1 MRLLRRLPSTASL
14 LTMRL
19 AFTLAR
25 FTPLLVVLLVALP
38 LAAYAQAA
46 TLPQD
51 PTDLG
56 AMAKLIWDAIMA
68 KQWGLVASLAV
79 LLIVAGLRKWL
90 PEKSKVGAWVRSRIG
105 GIVSNFLLTLAGAFA
120 TMFLAGQTF
129 SADMVFKALTVSLTA
144 SGGWAIF
151 KNVRDA
157 IEEAKAAKA
166 GADAAK
172 QDPPGTAINQ

>member
-1 MRLLRRLPSTASL
+1 
-14 LTMRL
+14 MRL
-19 AFTLAR
+19 ALTLAQL
-25 FTPLLVVLLVALP
+25 TPLLVVLLIALP
-38 LAAYAQAA
+38 VAAFAQTA

-79 LLIVAGLRKWL
+79 LLTVAGLRKWL
-90 PEKSKVGAWVRSRIG
+90 PEKSKVGAWVRTRIG
-105 GIVSNFLLTLAGAFA
+105 GILSNFVLTLAGAFA
-120 TMFLAGQTF
+120 TMFLAGQVF

-144 SGGWAIF
+144 SGGWAVF
-151 KNVRDA
+151 KNIRDA
-157 IEEAKAAKA
+157 VEEAKAAKQ
-166 GADAAK
+166 GDDATK